1 MGNFKWNM
9 KKYMLSCKD
18 GPRMARLGG
27 GARAPQPHPLSPS
40 FVVITSTTERK

>member
-27 GARAPQPHPLSPS
+27 GGSSPPAPP
-40 FVVITSTTERK
+40 VVTRFCCYYKHD